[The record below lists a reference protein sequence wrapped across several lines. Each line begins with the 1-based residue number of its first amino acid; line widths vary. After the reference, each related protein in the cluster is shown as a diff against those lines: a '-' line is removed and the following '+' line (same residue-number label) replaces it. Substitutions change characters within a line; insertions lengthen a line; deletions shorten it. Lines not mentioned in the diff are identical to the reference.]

1 MRRADIDTL
10 FHEHKVR
17 IEVANEESVRVLIAD
32 KLSETAVLA
41 LRKLGAAIEV
51 RPDISADELPAAIGD
66 SEILIVRSTKVSGK
80 TIESGAN
87 LSLIIRAGAGVNT
100 IDLSAATRR
109 GIHVANCP
117 GKNSDA
123 VAELAIGLLLAADR
137 RIVDA
142 TVQMREGKWRKKEF
156 GKAAGLKGRTLGIIG
171 LGSIGQAVAQRA
183 QGLGM
188 KVVAWSRSLTP
199 ERAADMGIG
208 YCADLLALAAEA
220 DAASVHLAAVAETDH
235 IIGKPFFDALKE
247 GAIFVNTS
255 RGEIVDTEALQNAI
269 QSRRLRAACDVY
281 ETEPAGGDAQF
292 ANRDLAAILSGATP
306 HIGASTEQA
315 SEAIA
320 GEVVRIVRVYLETGK
335 PPHSVNVREKS
346 AARTSLVVGHL
357 NRVGV
362 LASVLYELKAAGIN
376 IEEMENTIFGGI
388 AESESGDAS
397 KSDGVA
403 ASCTLR
409 LDERPDPETVDR
421 IRALNNIIRVSLK

>member
-1 MRRADIDTL
+1 MAGG
-10 FHEHKVR
+10 
-17 IEVANEESVRVLIAD
+17 ESVHVLIAD

-41 LRKLGAAIEV
+41 LRELGAAVEV
-51 RPDISADELPAAIGD
+51 RPDISSEELPSLIGD
-66 SEILIVRSTKVSGK
+66 SEILVVRSTKVSEK
-80 TIESGAN
+80 TIAAAGG

-100 IDLSAATRR
+100 IDLAAATRR

-142 TVQMREGKWRKKEF
+142 SADMRAGRWRKKEY

-171 LGSIGQAVAQRA
+171 LGSIGRAVAQRA
-183 QGLGM
+183 HGLGM
-188 KVVAWSRSLTP
+188 KVIAWSRSLTP
-199 ERAADMGIG
+199 EWAAEIGIE
-208 YCADLLALAAEA
+208 YCPDLPTLAAKA
-220 DAASVHLAAVAETDH
+220 DAVSVHLAAAPETEH
-235 IIGKPFFDALKE
+235 FIGNSFFDALKD

-255 RGEIVDTEALQNAI
+255 RGEIVDTQALRNAVE
-269 QSRRLRAACDVY
+269 SRHLRAAADVF
-281 ETEPAGGDAQF
+281 ESEPSGGEAEF
-292 ANRDLAAILSGATP
+292 ADRDLAAVLSACTP

-320 GEVVRIVRVYLETGK
+320 HEVVRIVRIYLETGK
-335 PPHSVNVREKS
+335 PPHSVNVRERS
-346 AARTSLVVGHL
+346 VARTSLVVRHL

-362 LASVLYELKAAGIN
+362 LASVLDELKAAGIN

-388 AESESGDAS
+388 AGSEKGPSSD
-397 KSDGVA
+397 SDGVA

-409 LDERPDPETVDR
+409 LDETPSRETVDR
-421 IRALNNIIRVSLK
+421 IRGLENIIQVSVK